1 MTQLL
6 RLWFA
11 ATAVIVLGFV
21 LWVYVPVVIPLLA
34 IAAGLG
40 VVTWCIV
47 QLARYVERRM
57 YPHGREPLE

>member
-34 IAAGLG
+34 ITAGLG
-40 VVTWCIV
+40 AITQCIV
-47 QLARYVERRM
+47 WLARYVERRM